1 MALNAQEIINYIAD
15 SPKKT
20 PVKIYVN
27 LSAPVD
33 FGSAEVFG
41 EGKSRIV
48 FGDWAELAPILED
61 NREKITDCVVEND
74 RRNSGVPLLDL
85 KDLKA
90 RIEPGAIIRE
100 KVEIGEGAVIMMGAI
115 LNIGAVVGKR
125 TMIDM
130 GAVLGGRATVGDDCH
145 IGAGAVL
152 AGVVEPA
159 SATPVVV
166 EDGVLVGANAV
177 VIEGVR
183 IGAGAV
189 VAAGA
194 VVTENVPPNAVV
206 AGTPARI
213 IKMKDA
219 RKAYVDHAISTL
231 DGLKLDGLVVAVDCG
246 HGASCQT
253 TPAALQRLGA
263 TVHAINTDYC
273 GTDINVEC
281 GSTHLE
287 PLRELVLRTHAD
299 IGLAHD
305 GDADRVL
312 FVDSEG
318 NEIDGDYILAICGS
332 DLAAR
337 GKLANSEIVST
348 VMCNLGFSIAMK
360 EQGFEMVQTA
370 VGDRYVLERML
381 ADGAVIGGEQS
392 GHIIFLEHNTTG
404 DGLVTALQ
412 LLAVLKRTGRTL
424 TDLAGI
430 MKKYPQV
437 LVNVHS
443 DNKAGLDDCQPIWDA
458 VAAAE
463 KELDGRGRILVR
475 PSGTEPLVRVMAEAE
490 THELT
495 QRVVDDIVEVVKRE
509 LP

>member
-1 MALNAQEIINYIAD
+1 MSSKNGWQPVRLPPVCLIS
-15 SPKKT
+15 SPKQASYFLMPRPRRSAT
-20 PVKIYVN
+20 DATA
-27 LSAPVD
+27 LSSTEPQLTQP
-33 FGSAEVFG
+33 S
-41 EGKSRIV
+41 
-48 FGDWAELAPILED
+48 W
-61 NREKITDCVVEND
+61 
-74 RRNSGVPLLDL
+74 
-85 KDLKA
+85 A
-90 RIEPGAIIRE
+90 RIWPVTSSIASGATFSSLKPLPARMFSFATLIDLSCDLAFRLGRAATKFLGPDICVGRDTRLSGTMLE
-100 KVEIGEGAVIMMGAI
+100 SALTAGIMAE
-115 LNIGAVVGKR
+115 
-125 TMIDM
+125 
-130 GAVLGGRATVGDDCH
+130 GGRPHCCGVIPTPAVALLTVQNELDGGIVISASHNPPEFNGIKFFSRKGMKLPDAVEEEISAWVMSEEAMAADTLPT
-145 IGAGAVL
+145 GAG
-152 AGVVEPA
+152 
-159 SATPVVV
+159 
-166 EDGVLVGANAV
+166 VGH
-177 VIEGVR
+177 
-183 IGAGAV
+183 
-189 VAAGA
+189 
-194 VVTENVPPNAVV
+194 
-206 AGTPARI
+206 I

-219 RKAYVDHAISTL
+219 RKAYVDHAIDTL
-231 DGLKLDGLVVAVDCG
+231 DGLRLDGLVVAVDCG

-424 TDLAGI
+424 TDRSA
-430 MKKYPQV
+430 
-437 LVNVHS
+437 S
-443 DNKAGLDDCQPIWDA
+443 SPIARAWRSPVSRFWA
-458 VAAAE
+458 PAT
-463 KELDGRGRILVR
+463 LTRRR
-475 PSGTEPLVRVMAEAE
+475 PNSTATLCS
-490 THELT
+490 
-495 QRVVDDIVEVVKRE
+495 
-509 LP
+509 

>member
-1 MALNAQEIINYIAD
+1 MPRMFGTDGVRGLANRDLTAQLALDLGDAAVRVLGDDERSEFESRRRALVGRD
-15 SPKKT
+15 TRVSGDFLAAA
-20 PVKIYVN
+20 
-27 LSAPVD
+27 LSA
-33 FGSAEVFG
+33 GMSAGGFDVIDAG
-41 EGKSRIV
+41 IIPTPGVAYLTSV
-48 FGDWAELAPILED
+48 L
-61 NREKITDCVVEND
+61 NVEM
-74 RRNSGVPLLDL
+74 
-85 KDLKA
+85 
-90 RIEPGAIIRE
+90 
-100 KVEIGEGAVIMMGAI
+100 GAVISASHNPMPDNGIKFFARGGFKLPDQKEDDI
-115 LNIGAVVGKR
+115 E
-125 TMIDM
+125 
-130 GAVLGGRATVGDDCH
+130 AVLGQDWDRPT
-145 IGAGAVL
+145 GAG
-152 AGVVEPA
+152 
-159 SATPVVV
+159 
-166 EDGVLVGANAV
+166 VGH
-177 VIEGVR
+177 
-183 IGAGAV
+183 
-189 VAAGA
+189 
-194 VVTENVPPNAVV
+194 
-206 AGTPARI
+206 I

-219 RKAYVDHAISTL
+219 RKAYVDHAIDTL
-231 DGLKLDGLVVAVDCG
+231 DGLRLDGLVVAVDCG

>member
-1 MALNAQEIINYIAD
+1 MPQNIFGTDGVRGVANADLSCDLAFRLGRAATKFLGPDICVGRDTRLSGTMLESALTAGIMAE
-15 SPKKT
+15 
-20 PVKIYVN
+20 
-27 LSAPVD
+27 
-33 FGSAEVFG
+33 
-41 EGKSRIV
+41 
-48 FGDWAELAPILED
+48 
-61 NREKITDCVVEND
+61 
-74 RRNSGVPLLDL
+74 
-85 KDLKA
+85 
-90 RIEPGAIIRE
+90 
-100 KVEIGEGAVIMMGAI
+100 
-115 LNIGAVVGKR
+115 
-125 TMIDM
+125 
-130 GAVLGGRATVGDDCH
+130 GGRPHCCGVIPTPAVALLTVQNDLDGGIVISASHNPPEFNGIKFFSRKGMKLPDAVEEEISAWVMSEEAMAADTLPT
-145 IGAGAVL
+145 GAG
-152 AGVVEPA
+152 
-159 SATPVVV
+159 
-166 EDGVLVGANAV
+166 VGH
-177 VIEGVR
+177 
-183 IGAGAV
+183 
-189 VAAGA
+189 
-194 VVTENVPPNAVV
+194 
-206 AGTPARI
+206 I

-412 LLAVLKRTGRTL
+412 LLEFFGDFYDDFDRDAAVQMMQRL
-424 TDLAGI
+424 GI
-430 MKKYPQV
+430 QPKQQIKQMSKGTREKVQLI
-437 LVNVHS
+437 LVMS
-443 DNKAGLDDCQPIWDA
+443 RKAKLYLLDEPIGGVDPATRDFILNTIISNYNPEAAVVISTHLIADVENILDDVAFLSRGHLLLQSSADELRAKEGKSVDA
-458 VAAAE
+458 VF
-463 KELDGRGRILVR
+463 R
-475 PSGTEPLVRVMAEAE
+475 
-490 THELT
+490 
-495 QRVVDDIVEVVKRE
+495 EVFRC
-509 LP
+509 